1 MENKN
6 NYQLHYDQPTAP
18 SYDGWEKQALP
29 VGNGEMGA
37 KVFGLIGEE
46 RIQYNE
52 KTLWSGGPQPDST
65 DYNGGCLLYTSP
77 SPRDPKTSRMPS
89 SA

>member
-1 MENKN
+1 MTNQN
-6 NYQLHYDQPTAP
+6 NYQLNYDKPTAP

-52 KTLWSGGPQPDST
+52 KKLFGRVGHVPIVPTIMEETIRSDI
-65 DYNGGCLLYTSP
+65 
-77 SPRDPKTSRMPS
+77 KF
-89 SA
+89 

>member
-1 MENKN
+1 MTKQE

-52 KTLWSGGPQPDST
+52 KTTLVWRPT
-65 DYNGGCLLYTSP
+65 A
-77 SPRDPKTSRMPS
+77 R
-89 SA
+89 